1 MQNQL
6 YLRALSAHKNGHAE
20 LAEALVQQILALNP
34 RHPDALH
41 LLGMLKLQS
50 GDPAGA
56 LDPLSKASV
65 IHPRNWVFLA
75 DLAEA
80 FFALQ
85 QFTQANAAFR
95 AAAKLNRDN
104 PELQIGAANCL
115 ALQGKL
121 AEAEYALRKIARR
134 FPATAS
140 AWFNLANTVCD
151 QGRLEEA
158 IPLYQRSAGLAPE
171 WCEPYNN
178 LGRAFHTAE
187 KFDEAAQAYRQCL
200 ALAPAHLPAMC
211 NLASVLMDG
220 GRFTDAEIVCL
231 EILKQ
236 APDLADA
243 QLMLGSARSFQGRQ
257 LEALGNFAQAA
268 RLDPGNPRV
277 AAALGMAL
285 YQAGRTD
292 EGGAQLAQA
301 LKLAPDFP
309 GIREFL
315 AYSHLAQGAFK
326 IGWREY
332 AQRPARTKF
341 LAENT
346 GVALVDNN
354 LPEDLRNKHILLLR
368 EQGLGDEL
376 FFLRFVAQLKAR
388 GPHITYHTNAKIHD
402 ILARVPDLDRVQLE
416 QKPIPAAD
424 FTLLVGD
431 LPSALHSNG
440 AFYPALPP
448 PLMLTPLPSLCA
460 VLQQRLADL
469 GPPPY
474 LGLTWRG
481 GIAPEAQRG
490 TNWALFK
497 QLPLEQL
504 GNTLHGIKGTFL
516 ALQRNPMPGEIGR
529 LAARLGNPLHDLTA
543 LNEDLEAML
552 ALLALIDDYIAV
564 SNTNVHLRAGTG
576 RTARVLVPC
585 PAEWRW
591 MASGKESPWFPGF
604 GIYRQQ
610 MDGDWHEA
618 LTQLGCDLGVAFG
631 TQQGTPTPP

>member
-1 MQNQL
+1 ML
-6 YLRALSAHKNGHAE
+6 Y
-20 LAEALVQQILALNP
+20 QQILSVNP

-41 LLGMLKLQS
+41 LLGVLELQR
-50 GDPAGA
+50 GDPADA
-56 LDPLSKASV
+56 LDLISKASQLQ
-65 IHPRNWVFLA
+65 PRNWVFLA
-75 DLAEA
+75 DLARA
-80 FFALQ
+80 YFALR
-85 QFTQANAAFR
+85 QFNHAGSAFQ

-104 PELQIGAANCL
+104 PDLEIGAANCL
-115 ALQGKL
+115 AQLGKL
-121 AEAEYALRKIARR
+121 AEAESAFRKIARR
-134 FPATAS
+134 FPAAAS

-151 QGRLEEA
+151 QGRFEEA
-158 IPLYQRSAGLAPE
+158 IPLYHRAARLAPE
-171 WCEPYNN
+171 WFELHNN
-178 LGRAFHTAE
+178 LGRALHAAE
-187 KFDEAAQAYRQCL
+187 KFDDAAQAYRKCL
-200 ALAPAHLPAMC
+200 ALKADHIPAMC
-211 NLASVLMDG
+211 NLASVLMDSG
-220 GRFTDAEIVCL
+220 HFTEAENICIEL
-231 EILKQ
+231 LRQ
-236 APDLADA
+236 YPDVAEA
-243 QLMLGSARSFQGRQ
+243 QLMLGSVRGFQGRQ

-268 RLDPGNPRV
+268 QLDPGNPRA

-301 LKLAPDFP
+301 LKLEPDFP

-315 AYSHLAQGAFK
+315 AYSYLAQGAFK

-341 LAENT
+341 RAENP
-346 GVALVDNN
+346 GVVLVDNN

-388 GPHITYHTNAKIHD
+388 GAHITYHTHAKIHD
-402 ILARVPDLDRVQLE
+402 ILARVPDLARVQVE
-416 QKPIPAAD
+416 QKPVPAAD

-431 LPSALHSNG
+431 LPSALDRTG
-440 AFYPALPP
+440 ALDPALPP
-448 PLMLTPLPSLCA
+448 PLMLTPLPPLRA
-460 VLQQRLADL
+460 ALQQRLAEL

-504 GNTLHGIKGTFL
+504 GDTLHGIKGTFL

-529 LAARLGNPLHDLTA
+529 LAAHLGKPLHDLTA

-552 ALLALIDDYIAV
+552 ALLTLTDDYIAV

-591 MASGKESPWFPGF
+591 MASGNESPWFPGF

-618 LTQLGCDLGVAFG
+618 LKQLGCDLEAAFG